1 MSASEA
7 RLEIHARPRFKSTKD
22 SSASLA
28 SNSKVKEA
36 SGSSN
41 RHVEQMNSIEA
52 VELNGYDSSNSTG
65 TKQPM
70 PVITSISSA
79 ERIQVPHPVMTRSLS
94 WWEKLAGR
102 QRTGRRGYEHNV

>member
-1 MSASEA
+1 LSASEA
-7 RLEIHARPRFKSTKD
+7 RLEIHARPRFKSAKE
-22 SSASLA
+22 SLALLA

-41 RHVEQMNSIEA
+41 QQVEQINSIEA
-52 VELNGYDSSNSTG
+52 VELNDYDSSNSTG

-79 ERIQVPHPVMTRSLS
+79 ERIQVPRPVMARSLS

-102 QRTGRRGYEHNV
+102 QRTGRREYEHNV